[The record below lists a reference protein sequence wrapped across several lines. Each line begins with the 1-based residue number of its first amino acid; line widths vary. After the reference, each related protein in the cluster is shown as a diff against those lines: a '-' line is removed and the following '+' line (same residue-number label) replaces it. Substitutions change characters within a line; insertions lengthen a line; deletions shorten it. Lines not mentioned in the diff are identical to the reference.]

1 MNRLV
6 ERCCSAKNIIGLC
19 RSLCFRCQ
27 VPASVCVVCHSDVLT
42 CIVLFDSCTY
52 RRLPHIG
59 EKLSASCA
67 RWTACARTYLPRCAH
82 ASHEIAPA
90 GRWCRSVHGVKMHVS
105 RSRNAHALRKS
116 EYAVSLIHHIRPLNR
131 RDTHKFRDFRAPRFR
146 LGALSDRARSGRRE
160 DPDRTFSR
168 DYVLD

>member
-90 GRWCRSVHGVKMHVS
+90 GRWCRSVHGVKTHVS

-146 LGALSDRARSGRRE
+146 LGRWEHSLSDRATAG
-160 DPDRTFSR
+160 
-168 DYVLD
+168 VLVG